1 MNIQHEVLLYAISNL
16 KFPFELKLDQIEAV
30 NSWIYNNCKGS
41 VIFSTG
47 TGKTEIAFECAR
59 HAAKIFKHK
68 HEVAELNNNANTS
81 NNFQFRI
88 LYLIPRLVLI
98 EQNVKRLIKYG
109 ISKNDIGVYCGDR
122 KDIREITISTYQSA
136 INNIRLVEA
145 SNMII
150 MDEIHLISETAT
162 EYNRILDLI
171 GRDPEK
177 AILGLTATINEQDPR
192 FASIMAIAPPVKKY
206 MIREAVTDGR
216 LAEPRIVPITV
227 NLTPI
232 EEKMYRDISTNITN
246 LSRQL
251 GDFDPKKISSF
262 LKSGG
267 YKSRLAK
274 AWFKNVR
281 ERKELLSETQNKLR
295 EAVRIVRKHNSE
307 PIMIFSETIKSIRK
321 LEGML
326 KEVGIE
332 ARCIHNEI
340 SVIDRKKILEE
351 WGKNFFPLLSV
362 HTLEIGYDI
371 PNVRI
376 AIIISNNSNNN
387 QIAQRIGRVIRKTTK
402 KDYALIY
409 VIFVKDTKDNN
420 ILRMAKSTIHG
431 REAAADKQLKLTFFK

>member
-1 MNIQHEVLLYAISNL
+1 MYAISNL
-16 KFPFELKLDQIEAV
+16 KFPFELKSDQKEAV
-30 NSWIYNNCKGS
+30 NSWINNNCKGS
-41 VIFSTG
+41 IIFSTG

-59 HAAKIFKHK
+59 RAAIIFKHRS
-68 HEVAELNNNANTS
+68 EINGLNNFENTS

-109 ISKNDIGVYCGDR
+109 ISEKDIGVYSGDR
-122 KDIREITISTYQSA
+122 KNIREITISTYQSA
-136 INNIRLVEA
+136 INNISLVEA
-145 SNMII
+145 SDMII
-150 MDEIHLISETAT
+150 LDEIHLISETAT
-162 EYNRILDLI
+162 EYNRILNFI
-171 GRDPEK
+171 STEPEK

-192 FASIMAIAPPVKKY
+192 FANIMSIAPPVKKY
-206 MIREAVTDGR
+206 MIRDAVTDGR
-216 LAEPRIVPITV
+216 LAEPRIIPITV

-232 EEKMYRDISTNITN
+232 EEKIYRDISKNITS

-251 GDFDPKKISSF
+251 GDFDPKKISSV

-267 YKSRLAK
+267 YRSRLAK
-274 AWFKNVR
+274 AWFRNVR
-281 ERKELLSETQNKLR
+281 ERKELLSESRNKLK

-326 KEVGIE
+326 REVGIE

-340 SVIDRKKILEE
+340 SSIDRKRILEE
-351 WGKNFFPLLSV
+351 WGRNFFPLLSV

-409 VIFVKDTKDNN
+409 VIFVKDTKDKN
-420 ILRMAKSTIHG
+420 ILRMAKSTING
-431 REAAADKQLKLTFFK
+431 RVIDKQMKLTFFN

>member
-1 MNIQHEVLLYAISNL
+1 MQHELLLYAISNL
-16 KFPFELKLDQIEAV
+16 KFPFELKSDQKEAV

-59 HAAKIFKHK
+59 RAAVIFKQRC
-68 HEVAELNNNANTS
+68 EVKGLNNFENKP

-109 ISKNDIGVYCGDR
+109 IPEKDIGVYCGDR
-122 KDIREITISTYQSA
+122 KNIREITISTYQSA
-136 INNIRLVEA
+136 INNISLVEA
-145 SNMII
+145 SNMVIL
-150 MDEIHLISETAT
+150 DEIHLISETAT
-162 EYNRILDLI
+162 EYNRILHI
-171 GRDPEK
+171 ISTDPEK

-192 FASIMAIAPPVKKY
+192 FANIMSIAPPVKRY
-206 MIREAVTDGR
+206 MIRDAVTDGR
-216 LAEPRIVPITV
+216 LAEPRIIPITV

-232 EEKMYRDISTNITN
+232 EEQTYRDISKNITN

-251 GDFDPKKISSF
+251 GDFDPKKISSL

-267 YKSRLAK
+267 YSSRLAK

-281 ERKELLSETQNKLR
+281 ERKELLSESWNKLK
-295 EAVRIVRKHNSE
+295 EAVRIVQRHNSE
-307 PIMIFSETIKSIRK
+307 PVMIFSETINSIRK

-326 KEVGIE
+326 REVGIE

-340 SVIDRKKILEE
+340 SSIDRKRILEE

-376 AIIISNNSNNN
+376 AIIISNNSNTN
-387 QIAQRIGRVIRKTTK
+387 QIAQRIGRVIRKTSK

-409 VIFVKDTKDNN
+409 VVFVSNTKDNN
-420 ILRMAKSTIHG
+420 ILRMAKSTING
-431 REAAADKQLKLTFFK
+431 RVIDKQMKLTFFN

>member
-1 MNIQHEVLLYAISNL
+1 MYAISNL
-16 KFPFELKLDQIEAV
+16 KFPFELKSDQKEAV
-30 NSWIYNNCKGS
+30 NSWINNNCKGS
-41 VIFSTG
+41 IIFSTG

-59 HAAKIFKHK
+59 RAAIIFKHRS
-68 HEVAELNNNANTS
+68 EINGLNNFENTS

-109 ISKNDIGVYCGDR
+109 ISEKDIGVYSGDR
-122 KDIREITISTYQSA
+122 KNIREITISTYQSA
-136 INNIRLVEA
+136 INNISLVEA
-145 SNMII
+145 SDMII
-150 MDEIHLISETAT
+150 LDEIHLISETAT
-162 EYNRILDLI
+162 EYNRILNFI
-171 GRDPEK
+171 STEPEK

-192 FASIMAIAPPVKKY
+192 FANIMSIAPPVKKY
-206 MIREAVTDGR
+206 MIRDAVTDGR
-216 LAEPRIVPITV
+216 LAEPRIIPITV

-232 EEKMYRDISTNITN
+232 EEKIYRDISKNITS

-251 GDFDPKKISSF
+251 GDFDPKKISSV

-267 YKSRLAK
+267 YRSRLAK
-274 AWFKNVR
+274 AWFRNVR
-281 ERKELLSETQNKLR
+281 ERKELLSESRNKLK

-326 KEVGIE
+326 REVGIE

-340 SVIDRKKILEE
+340 SSIDRKRILEE
-351 WGKNFFPLLSV
+351 WGRNFFPLLSV

-420 ILRMAKSTIHG
+420 ILRMAKSTING
-431 REAAADKQLKLTFFK
+431 RVIDKQMKLTFFN